1 MVLGTILY
9 EGIDLSYHVLKLGYN
24 GASSVYGYFWGRK
37 TEMTP
42 EEMQKNIEETLLNL
56 WEWTFTGGWS
66 SSNISYNPSQQQKN
80 SDSNGR
86 NSCISRQHACIMH
99 VIRAFE
105 AI

>member
-42 EEMQKNIEETLLNL
+42 EEMQKNIEDLQEKIKQLET
-56 WEWTFTGGWS
+56 EQKTMEKEEASKSFTKEEIDKLRIVLS
-66 SSNISYNPSQQQKN
+66 S
-80 SDSNGR
+80 R
-86 NSCISRQHACIMH
+86 TT
-99 VIRAFE
+99 
-105 AI
+105 

>member
-42 EEMQKNIEETLLNL
+42 EEMQKNIEDLQEKIKQLET
-56 WEWTFTGGWS
+56 E
-66 SSNISYNPSQQQKN
+66 QKT
-80 SDSNGR
+80 
-86 NSCISRQHACIMH
+86 
-99 VIRAFE
+99 
-105 AI
+105 